1 MEKKNKYPNFYN
13 SVISKRISSELELN
27 ESEPYIEIKE
37 IIQGSSFIAKKAK
50 IFDEEKKVAE
60 KAPVEQIQIKDIAN
74 NSKKEIIIM
83 NKEFSYVIKIADFY
97 FEKSAKEMKSRIST
111 ETAIKEI
118 NIEKLTSIKFRVFIG
133 PYDNLNSLKKSFNA
147 INVLKFDSIEIIKK

>member
-1 MEKKNKYPNFYN
+1 
-13 SVISKRISSELELN
+13 
-27 ESEPYIEIKE
+27 
-37 IIQGSSFIAKKAK
+37 
-50 IFDEEKKVAE
+50 
-60 KAPVEQIQIKDIAN
+60 
-74 NSKKEIIIM
+74 M